1 MTLGDQNTEFFH
13 KSLIHRQ
20 VKNRV
25 ISLRDESRA
34 IISDQQDLGRMVV
47 RFYQG
52 LFSALTRPPIR
63 DALRYFTRCIA
74 IGMRDY

>member
-1 MTLGDQNTEFFH
+1 MALGDQHTEFFH
-13 KSLIHRQ
+13 KSLIHKQ
-20 VKNRV
+20 VKNKV

-34 IISDQQDLGRMVV
+34 IISYQQDLGRMVL

-63 DALRYFTRCIA
+63 DASRYFTRCIA
-74 IGMRDY
+74 IGMENY